1 MKANETESYPGTQL
15 IRDATE
21 SDITV
26 VQHIYAHYVLNDL
39 ATFEEVPPSVE
50 EMVTRYRA
58 IMAAGLPYLVA
69 ELDGNVVGYSYATPY
84 RPRPAYRYTVED
96 SVYVANA
103 LRGRGIGG
111 ALLQTLVP
119 RCETG
124 PSRQMLAVIGNSEN
138 AGSMALHRRMGFQLV
153 GTFRI
158 GRLQAG
164 PMGRYGFNA
173 TSAWRRRLRVPL
185 WRQLTLVSLSNGIGM
200 LMLPV

>member
-111 ALLQTLVP
+111 ALLQTLIS

-124 PSRQMLAVIGNSEN
+124 PWRQMLAVIGNSEN

-153 GTFRI
+153 GTFASVGFKLGQWVDTVLMQRAL
-158 GRLQAG
+158 GAG
-164 PMGRYGFNA
+164 DSGCPCG
-173 TSAWRRRLRVPL
+173 
-185 WRQLTLVSLSNGIGM
+185 SN
-200 LMLPV
+200 